1 MEIRGSLVGWEAY
14 LARHFD
20 HGATLAGIICG
31 ATGSSLPKTEAPR
44 GRGELDRAIERL
56 RGKAMQRP

>member
-1 MEIRGSLVGWEAY
+1 MEIRGSLVRWEAY
-14 LARHFD
+14 LARPFY
-20 HGATLAGIICG
+20 HGATPAGIIFG
-31 ATGSSLPKTEAPR
+31 AAVSSLPKTEAPR

>member
-1 MEIRGSLVGWEAY
+1 VRWEAY
-14 LARHFD
+14 LARHFN

-56 RGKAMQRP
+56 RGKAMQGP